1 MEINAQVEQG
11 TETVPIEATT
21 GNSWLAQ
28 VSVADGLYLLIVA
41 SAAIM
46 RFTELAG
53 IPLSPA
59 EAGEAFAAWQFLQP
73 DPTAITP
80 GSPAYF
86 TLTTLLIPVLGPSDA
101 VMRLVPALFGMG
113 LIGLP
118 WFIRRQIGIV
128 SALIG
133 AVLLTASPLNS
144 IISRTVGGDAIA
156 LFALLLAAVSVAN
169 LHGQETKIWF
179 YTLSVSL
186 GLGLASSPLFYGG
199 LLVFGLALVAANFS
213 PNKPFWSALPD
224 RKTTLNGLILGTL
237 VLIGLSTRLLTYPA
251 GIGASAKLI
260 GDWLAQFGFGGNLID
275 IAAPFMILARYEI
288 ALIILGT
295 VSVIWAFWQNKSPGM
310 LFLLWFLLALG
321 LIFLQ
326 SSALSNVLLATLP
339 GYLLVG
345 LFSNYLLKPRV
356 NRWTWTLTGGLLL
369 IGAILLV
376 NTTRYLRV
384 SIYDKQDLSNLW
396 LGILAL
402 AAALLLIYYFWT
414 MSNAVVVQGLWLA
427 LLLFLL
433 AFEWGTAWHL
443 THNAANDPRERWVT
457 VGTDGEL
464 PLLLDTLQEISRTA
478 SNSDSDLT
486 LLSAVDTPV
495 LRWYL
500 RDFWQAS
507 EGKTVPPEAQHQVII
522 SKVGD
527 AEPSFGAD
535 YVGSD
540 FGLLRH
546 GTTAAPVTD
555 TPVADL
561 LRWWL
566 FHETAVQPLEERVIL
581 WVRSDLV
588 LPQE

>member
-1 MEINAQVEQG
+1 M
-11 TETVPIEATT
+11 
-21 GNSWLAQ
+21 
-28 VSVADGLYLLIVA
+28 
-41 SAAIM
+41 
-46 RFTELAG
+46 
-53 IPLSPA
+53 
-59 EAGEAFAAWQFLQP
+59 
-73 DPTAITP
+73 
-80 GSPAYF
+80 
-86 TLTTLLIPVLGPSDA
+86 
-101 VMRLVPALFGMG
+101 
-113 LIGLP
+113 
-118 WFIRRQIGIV
+118 
-128 SALIG
+128 
-133 AVLLTASPLNS
+133 
-144 IISRTVGGDAIA
+144 GGDAIA
-156 LFALLLAAVSVAN
+156 LFALLLAAVSVIN
-169 LHGQETKIWF
+169 LNGQETKNWF

-186 GLGLASSPLFYGG
+186 GIGLASSPLFYGG
-199 LLVFGLALVAANFS
+199 LLVFALALAAANFS

-224 RKTTLNGLILGTL
+224 RRTTLNGLILGTL

-251 GIGASAKLI
+251 GIGASAKLF
-260 GDWLAQFGFGGNLID
+260 GDWLGQFGFGGNLID
-275 IAAPFMILARYEI
+275 IATPFLILARYEI

-326 SSALSNVLLATLP
+326 SSALSNVILATLP

-345 LFSNYLLKPRV
+345 LFSNHLLKPRV
-356 NRWTWTLTGGLLL
+356 NRWTWALTGGLLL
-369 IGAILLV
+369 IGAVLLV

-384 SIYDKQDLSNLW
+384 SIYDKQDLSNIW

-414 MSNAVVVQGLWLA
+414 MSDAAIGQGLWLA

-433 AFEWGTAWHL
+433 AYEWGTAWHL

-464 PLLLDTLQEISRTA
+464 PLLLNTLQEISRTA

-507 EGKTVPPEAQHQVII
+507 GGQTVPPEAQHQVII

-540 FGLLRH
+540 FGLLQH
-546 GTTAAPVTD
+546 GITAAPVTE

>member
-11 TETVPIEATT
+11 AEANSIEQTT
-21 GNSWLAQ
+21 ADSWLAQ
-28 VSVADGLYLLIVA
+28 VSVADGLYLLVVA
-41 SAAIM
+41 AAAIM
-46 RFTELAG
+46 RFTELGG

-59 EAGEAFAAWQFLQP
+59 EAGEALAAWQFLQP
-73 DPTAITP
+73 DPAAIPP

-86 TLTTLLIPVLGPSDA
+86 SLTTLLIPVLGTSDA
-101 VMRLVPALFGMG
+101 VMRLVPALFGLG
-113 LIGLP
+113 LICLP
-118 WFIRRQIGIV
+118 WLMRRQLGIF

-144 IISRTVGGDAIA
+144 AVSRTVGGDAIA
-156 LFALLLAAVSVAN
+156 LFALLLIAVSVAN
-169 LHGQETKIWF
+169 LNGQETKNWF

-186 GLGLASSPLFYGG
+186 GLGLASSPLFYSG

-224 RKTTLNGLILGTL
+224 RRTIIYGLILGTL

-260 GDWLAQFGFGGNLID
+260 GDWLGQFGIGGNLLD
-275 IAAPFMILARYEI
+275 IAAPFIILARYEI

-310 LFLLWFLLALG
+310 LFLLWLLLSLV

-326 SSALSNVLLATLP
+326 SSASSNILLATLS

-345 LFSNYLLKPRV
+345 LFSNHLFRPRI
-356 NRWTWTLTGGLLL
+356 NRWTWALTGGLLL

-402 AAALLLIYYFWT
+402 AAALLLMYYFWT
-414 MSNAVVVQGLWLA
+414 MSDAVIVQGLWLA
-427 LLLFLL
+427 LLVFLL

-443 THNAANDPRERWVT
+443 THHAANDPRERWVT
-457 VGTDGEL
+457 VGTDSEL
-464 PLLLDTLQEISRTA
+464 PLLLNTLQEISRTA

-486 LLSAVDTPV
+486 LLIAVDTPV

-507 EGKTVPPEAQHQVII
+507 EGQTVPPEAQHQVII
-522 SKVGD
+522 SRVGD

-540 FGLLRH
+540 FGLLRQ
-546 GTTAAPVTD
+546 GTTAAPVSN

-566 FHETAVQPLEERVIL
+566 FHETAVQSLDERVIL
-581 WVRSDLV
+581 WVRTDLV